1 MNALDKLIEAIE
13 CVAPTSVSIFCPRFS
28 VGFLWKLIDE
38 LALYRRKKLESFN
51 IYIARLNQDDE
62 LLFSLNECVELQ
74 ELFPKINIFYIDI
87 SESNNYIS
95 LLPGFI
101 FLSNE
106 QNKCYSFESDFSLK
120 GFAEN
125 NVISSV
131 SEEKIQPHLDQ
142 IADKSVCINR
152 TNLISIQKS
161 LEQMADFK
169 RPTSESYKG
178 SPDFSLS
185 FVSNR
190 TGNIHNAG
198 AGLNW
203 GQPTNSR
210 RRKDLNAAYVAVPT
224 SLQRAEILPLVN
236 EIFLCIFNDGIEIE
250 MVRTGSN
257 GKNLTSAYENQIF
270 GRYIRFKLGVPPGQ
284 LVTQK
289 YLERSNIY
297 GISFYKAAHQK
308 YLIEFIR
315 KS

>member
-1 MNALDKLIEAIE
+1 LEKLIEAIE
-13 CVAPTSVSIFCPRFS
+13 SVAPTSVSIFCPRLS

-51 IYIARLNQDDE
+51 IYIARLNKDE
-62 LLFSLNECVELQ
+62 GLLFSLNECVELQ
-74 ELFPKINIFYIDI
+74 ELFPKINIFYIAKA
-87 SESNNYIS
+87 ESNNYIS

-120 GFAEN
+120 GFSEN
-125 NVISSV
+125 NVISAV
-131 SEEKIQPHLDQ
+131 SEEKIKVLLDQ
-142 IADKSVCINR
+142 VSDNSVCINR
-152 TNLISIQKS
+152 SNLISIQKS
-161 LEQMADFK
+161 LEQVADSK
-169 RPTSESYKG
+169 RSTSEICKG

-185 FVSNR
+185 FISTR
-190 TGNIHNAG
+190 TSKIHNAG

-210 RRKDLNAAYVAVPT
+210 RRKDLNAAYVPVPT
-224 SLQRAEILPLVN
+224 NLQKAEILPVVN

-289 YLERSNIY
+289 HLESANIY
-297 GISFYKAAHQK
+297 GISFYKLAHQK